1 MGQHK
6 RGILILAIVVF
17 LFMSIFLSFKLKN
30 MSDEL
35 CKLNSRLY
43 VAESSLEAIEREKN
57 DGEKTPDIGEGIIMS
72 ILEDDEHAREKLIKF
87 IDFTIAIGEDELFRV
102 DTPIEVS
109 DRLIVNIKFN
119 EELFK
124 YLQQIAYSLNIDF
137 PGRKQFDLQY
147 DGLKLENKIVD
158 KYLRLET
165 YEFSVI
171 DKNNAKLRI
180 SDFAKEFLGLSS
192 NEFDIIKINRW
203 VYTVIIDPSASIY
216 HNKNG

>member
-35 CKLNSRLY
+35 SELNRRLY
-43 VAESSLEAIEREKN
+43 VAEASLEAIEREKN
-57 DGEKTPDIGEGIIMS
+57 DGGKTPDIGEGIIMS

>member
-30 MSDEL
+30 MNDEL
-35 CKLNSRLY
+35 SELNRRLY
-43 VAESSLEAIEREKN
+43 VAEASLEAIEREKN

-192 NEFDIIKINRW
+192 NEFDIIKINR
-203 VYTVIIDPSASIY
+203 
-216 HNKNG
+216 

>member
-35 CKLNSRLY
+35 SELNRRLY
-43 VAESSLEAIEREKN
+43 VAEASLEAIEREKN

>member
-1 MGQHK
+1 
-6 RGILILAIVVF
+6 
-17 LFMSIFLSFKLKN
+17 MSIFLSFKLKN
-30 MSDEL
+30 MNDEL
-35 CKLNSRLY
+35 SELNRRLY
-43 VAESSLEAIEREKN
+43 VAEASLEAIEREKN

-192 NEFDIIKINRW
+192 NEFDIIKINR
-203 VYTVIIDPSASIY
+203 
-216 HNKNG
+216 

>member
-17 LFMSIFLSFKLKN
+17 FFMSIFLSFKLKN
-30 MSDEL
+30 MNDEL
-35 CKLNSRLY
+35 SELNSRLY

-57 DGEKTPDIGEGIIMS
+57 DGEKTHDIGEGIIMS

-147 DGLKLENKIVD
+147 DGLKLENKNVD

-192 NEFDIIKINRW
+192 NEFDIIKINR
-203 VYTVIIDPSASIY
+203 
-216 HNKNG
+216 

>member
-1 MGQHK
+1 MK
-6 RGILILAIVVF
+6 NRIKFILIFLIVMLLAISMY
-17 LFMSIFLSFKLKN
+17 LLFKLKN

-192 NEFDIIKINRW
+192 NEFDIIKINR
-203 VYTVIIDPSASIY
+203 
-216 HNKNG
+216 

>member
-30 MSDEL
+30 MNDEL
-35 CKLNSRLY
+35 SELNSRLY

-57 DGEKTPDIGEGIIMS
+57 DGEKTHDIGEGIIMS

-147 DGLKLENKIVD
+147 DGLKLENKNVD